1 MSKKYIKNE
10 KGIVRAVTSDN
21 LQLEKPLLNENYD
34 IEVHNRNMDK
44 IDSAI
49 QEVKGKVDGLE
60 LTAQRVSIADPTSKF
75 EATNVE
81 DALLENKTSILNNTV
96 LANQALTK
104 ANEAFLRGDN
114 VKTQLVD
121 KLISEGLNVSTN
133 NTFEELINGI
143 ALGKKWASGTS
154 YYSTSTKQFYNT
166 LGSNSANYY
175 YFSIDLNSIG
185 FQPSIILAYCSM
197 SNGNTAKRMFIVNK
211 DGYSDYDGLT
221 CKGFIIDRTNVT
233 NATITITRVI
243 MSDNQLQFAGHSS
256 LSNFNNYCDFVAI
269 E

>member
-1 MSKKYIKNE
+1 MSKKYLKNE
-10 KGIVRAVTSDN
+10 NGTVRAITSDN
-21 LQLEKPLLNENYD
+21 LGLEMPLVNENYD

-104 ANEAFLRGDN
+104 ANEAFQRGDN

-121 KLISEGLNVSTN
+121 KLISEGLEVSTN
-133 NTFEELINGI
+133 NTFEELIGSI
-143 ALGKKWASGTS
+143 ALGKKWAKGNVTPSHT
-154 YYSTSTKQFYNT
+154 
-166 LGSNSANYY
+166 
-175 YFSIDLNSIG
+175 NSITGMLSYINGASDAYTGGAIIINNIG
-185 FQPSIILAYCSM
+185 FKPSCFIAYKKRDNYLDFAIAHN
-197 SNGNTAKRMFIVNK
+197 NGNITCFFTGWAMDSSRNTCDDHIKIFRNNNK
-211 DGYSDYDGLT
+211 AYLNEDKICVPAYFYS
-221 CKGFIIDRTNVT
+221 
-233 NATITITRVI
+233 NA
-243 MSDNQLQFAGHSS
+243 AGTYEWYA
-256 LSNFNNYCDFVAI
+256 F

>member
-1 MSKKYIKNE
+1 M
-10 KGIVRAVTSDN
+10 VRAITSDN

-60 LTAQRVSIADPTSKF
+60 LKAEKVTIADEQGLF

-81 DALLENKTSILNNTV
+81 DALLENKTSILKNTS

-104 ANEAFLRGDN
+104 ANEAFQRGDN

-121 KLISEGLNVSTN
+121 KLISEGLDVSTN
-133 NTFEELINGI
+133 NTFEELIGNI
-143 ALGKKWASGTS
+143 ALGKKFAKGEDALVYSSGGVFRR
-154 YYSTSTKQFYNT
+154 YSQTI
-166 LGSNSANYY
+166 SNLDFVPSLVFCYCEHLFGDTSANYLKGAVTSNLGY
-175 YFSIDLNSIG
+175 LSMYTANSSASVTI
-185 FQPSIILAYCSM
+185 
-197 SNGNTAKRMFIVNK
+197 SNNSFTFDISTQGTV
-211 DGYSDYDGLT
+211 G
-221 CKGFIIDRTNVT
+221 
-233 NATITITRVI
+233 
-243 MSDNQLQFAGHSS
+243 S
-256 LSNFNNYCDFVAI
+256 LSFTWYAF